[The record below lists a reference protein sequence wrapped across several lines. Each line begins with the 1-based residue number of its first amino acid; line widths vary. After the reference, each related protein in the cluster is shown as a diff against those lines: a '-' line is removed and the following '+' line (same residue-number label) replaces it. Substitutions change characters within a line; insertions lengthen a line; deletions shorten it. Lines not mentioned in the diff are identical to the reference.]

1 MNAQFSNLNCP
12 HCGSKNLKII
22 KDDIF
27 LCEYCDQ
34 KFNFDLN
41 ELAFSSENKI
51 FREELKEEF
60 NKKLDSL
67 YHEKSKNKSCLV
79 YCSNRA
85 NARKL
90 SSTLLALLILSVFF
104 LFASLSNLDL
114 IVYPIISIPIITCAY
129 ILALIQNRYRYKKY
143 APFAEYYA
151 SLVVE
156 LDEKIA
162 LYTKLISKLSN

>member
-1 MNAQFSNLNCP
+1 MKVQFSSLNCP

-34 KFNFDLN
+34 KFNFDLEN
-41 ELAFSSENKI
+41 LDFSSEDKI

-60 NKKLDSL
+60 NKKLESL
-67 YHEKSKNKSCLV
+67 YYAKYKNKSSLV
-79 YCSNRA
+79 YYSSRA

-90 SSTLLALLILSVFF
+90 SSTLLVLLILSFFF
-104 LFASLSNLDL
+104 LFGSLSNLDL
-114 IVYPIISIPIITCAY
+114 VIY
-129 ILALIQNRYRYKKY
+129 ALISTLIFACGYALAVVRNRYLYKKY

-151 SLVVE
+151 SIIVE
-156 LDEKIA
+156 CDEQIA